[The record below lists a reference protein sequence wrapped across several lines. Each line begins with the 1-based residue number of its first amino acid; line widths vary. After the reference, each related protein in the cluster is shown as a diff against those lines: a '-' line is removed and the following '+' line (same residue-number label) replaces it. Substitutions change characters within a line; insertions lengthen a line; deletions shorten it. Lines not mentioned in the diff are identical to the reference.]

1 MNILVTG
8 ACGQLGSEL
17 RLLAKGSRDRFVFTD
32 VAAVP
37 EEGIAALDIT
47 DSEAVCKSVK
57 DNDIQV
63 LVNCAAFTDVEA
75 SEDNVERCE
84 LINGTA
90 PGILAAA
97 MKEVGGLLVHIST
110 DYVFGGN
117 PRTTPYTEDIP
128 GAPTG
133 AYGLSKLHGEQAVI
147 ASGCRHIILRTG
159 WMYSE
164 FGKNFVKTMLRLMAS
179 RPSVKV
185 VFDQVGTPTYAADLA
200 GAILQIIGML
210 PSGGGTTSPSG
221 ENSGSLEKASPDIS
235 ATPAEG
241 ASSPSGKGSDIDGKG
256 ELDTTAI
263 PAGCVLNY
271 TGEGV
276 CSWYDFAK
284 MIAEYSGNTSCE
296 VLPCHSGEFPS
307 KVSRPSYSVLDK
319 TRIKQVFGL
328 AIPHWTESLRR
339 CLERMG
345 KLKT

>member
-17 RLLAKGSRDRFVFTD
+17 RLLTKGSRDRFVFTD

-47 DSEAVCKSVK
+47 DSEAVRKSVN

-75 SEDNVERCE
+75 AEDNVERCE

-210 PSGGGTTSPSG
+210 PSSGGTTSPSG

-235 ATPAEG
+235 AT
-241 ASSPSGKGSDIDGKG
+241 
-256 ELDTTAI
+256 

-296 VLPCHSGEFPS
+296 VLPCHSGDFPS
-307 KVSRPSYSVLDK
+307 KVRRPSYSVLDK